1 MGFLKVIRKWALR
14 DKMPIREIAR
24 RTGISRNTIKKYLRE
39 GIVEPAF
46 QTPDR
51 PSKLDPYAK
60 QLTAWLVSDQRKSRK
75 ERRTAKLMHADLVKL
90 GYDGSY
96 ERVAAFVREW
106 KGERQR
112 VHHTT
117 DRGTFV
123 PLVFA
128 PGEAFQ
134 FDWSE
139 DWAYVGGERIKLQV
153 AHIKLSHS
161 RAFLVRA
168 YLLQTHEMLFD
179 AHWHAFRV
187 FEGVPG
193 RGIYDNM
200 KTAVDKVGIGKKR
213 DVNARFTAMTSHYVF
228 DPEFCNPAAGWEKG
242 QVEKN
247 VRDARHRMWQ
257 LMPAF
262 PDLDALNAWLEE
274 RCKLLWAE
282 TAHGTLPGS
291 IADVWEAEKPALMP
305 LPTMFDGFVEER
317 KRVSPTCL
325 ISFDRTR
332 YSVPASFANRPVS
345 LRIYPERLVVVA
357 EGHVICTHE
366 RIIDRSHRQLGR
378 VVYDWRHYLAVVQRK
393 PGALRNG
400 APFVEMPEPF
410 RMLQAK
416 MLRQP
421 GGDREMVDILSLVLH
436 HDEQAVLCAVELAL
450 EAGVP
455 TKTHVLNLLHRLLD
469 GKPTDQPDVNPPAA
483 LSLSKEPEA
492 NVARYDG
499 LRTQQG
505 TRHAS

>member
-1 MGFLKVIRKWALR
+1 MGFLMIIRKWALR

-24 RTGISRNTIKKYLRE
+24 RTGVSRNTIKKYLRE
-39 GIVEPAF
+39 GIVEPEF

-51 PSKLDPYAK
+51 PSKLDPYAAR
-60 QLTAWLVSDQRKSRK
+60 LTEWLVSDQRKSRK

-112 VHHTT
+112 AQRTT
-117 DRGTFV
+117 DRGVFV
-123 PLVFA
+123 PLVFR

-187 FEGVPG
+187 FEGVPE

-213 DVNARFTAMTSHYVF
+213 DVNARFLAMVSHYVF
-228 DPEFCNPAAGWEKG
+228 EPEFCNPAAGWEKG

-247 VRDARHRMWQ
+247 VRDARYRMWQ
-257 LMPAF
+257 VMPAF
-262 PDLDALNAWLEE
+262 PDLAGLNAWLEE

-282 TAHGTLPGS
+282 TAHGTLSGS
-291 IADVWEAEKPALMP
+291 ITEVWAAEKASLMP
-305 LPTMFDGFVEER
+305 LPVMFDGFVEER

-325 ISFDRTR
+325 ISFDRNR

-357 EGHVICTHE
+357 EGT
-366 RIIDRSHRQLGR
+366 
-378 VVYDWRHYLAVVQRK
+378 
-393 PGALRNG
+393 
-400 APFVEMPEPF
+400 
-410 RMLQAK
+410 
-416 MLRQP
+416 
-421 GGDREMVDILSLVLH
+421 
-436 HDEQAVLCAVELAL
+436 
-450 EAGVP
+450 
-455 TKTHVLNLLHRLLD
+455 
-469 GKPTDQPDVNPPAA
+469 
-483 LSLSKEPEA
+483 
-492 NVARYDG
+492 
-499 LRTQQG
+499 
-505 TRHAS
+505 